1 MYFFIEETSTTKTSV
16 LSKSSLNFGSY
27 SRGLPFFMDARRQNI
42 SWGASNFRSPF
53 TYLINCIVSLVQCV
67 YDVNL
72 LRYVECVASSTRQD
86 PKGVT
91 NIYRIKEDVL

>member
-1 MYFFIEETSTTKTSV
+1 MYFFIEEISTTKTSV
-16 LSKSSLNFGSY
+16 FSKSSLNFEIY

-42 SWGASNFRSPF
+42 SWGASNLSSPF
-53 TYLINCIVSLVQCV
+53 TYLMSCIVSLVQCV

-72 LRYVECVASSTRQD
+72 LRYVECATSSTRHD

-91 NIYRIKEDVL
+91 SIYGIKEDVL